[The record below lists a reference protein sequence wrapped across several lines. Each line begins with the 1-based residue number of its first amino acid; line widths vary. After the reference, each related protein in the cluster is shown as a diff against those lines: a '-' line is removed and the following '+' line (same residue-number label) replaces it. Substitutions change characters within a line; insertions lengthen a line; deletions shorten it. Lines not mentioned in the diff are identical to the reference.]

1 MFSSQVQKVNMIT
14 EPDEYTLNT
23 LTHASKRKGHRYSH
37 SQQDDNDDDD
47 DYSQRLV
54 PEPQP
59 HDSLSEPV
67 FVRRSI
73 SMKQQGLFDSLDRS
87 SSFVPSSSSS
97 MRKSHVHT
105 SLNESSYHNIQ
116 EGDKVKEGK
125 SRWSAATTIQKHVRG
140 HLGRRIAAKQQ
151 LLQERNRLKSRQRKQ
166 QLRQETEQ
174 HQHQQS
180 RKQMNIS
187 FENRAIAETVR
198 NGASSRSSNS
208 NLLVT
213 APIDDDN
220 TDMLEGSLMIRR
232 SGGQFHAINQS
243 ISNNQKKQQIT
254 SKWLEM
260 QVEEEDHDTV
270 PVPETNE
277 SFDDNDDDDNDDER
291 MHGLEDSLVDYRH
304 GTNATDDKT
313 VVTNIRC
320 STTTVTT
327 TIPPPSTSCTATT
340 ATAMTAMSFVVPCGI
355 TSQRSMLP
363 QPIHVVPTTAAA
375 KSTIATQSHHHNQ
388 QQQQQELQHQQQEQ
402 QPQQQHK
409 KKAEITSSTQ
419 PKQLPS
425 STPCLHFPPSVD
437 DLLEATTIVTQS
449 VETRSIGTHLVGTPS
464 VVKPS
469 VEARSAGPQTVGT
482 RPVGAPRS
490 STPMSR
496 TTRKEGGDNTNTTV
510 SNNSRVVSSQQRNNY
525 TMEIPTQP
533 QQSHQSQSQRRQ
545 SQSPQTLLQPP
556 QLPQP
561 PQSQQQPLPPQPQT
575 VSSGSASAQGT
586 RARARSVSCTRG
598 SQLSQ
603 SSQPQPQVSFL

>member
-1 MFSSQVQKVNMIT
+1 MSTLVKTFSGWDPQAVFSSQVQKVNMIT

-59 HDSLSEPV
+59 HDSLSEPA

-187 FENRAIAETVR
+187 FENPAIAETVR

-220 TDMLEGSLMIRR
+220 ADMLEDSLMIRR

-270 PVPETNE
+270 PVPETSE

-291 MHGLEDSLVDYRH
+291 MHGLEDSLVDRRH
-304 GTNATDDKT
+304 GINAMADKT

-327 TIPPPSTSCTATT
+327 TIQPPPTSCTATT

-363 QPIHVVPTTAAA
+363 QPIQVVPIKATAN
-375 KSTIATQSHHHNQ
+375 STIAIQSHHHNQ
-388 QQQQQELQHQQQEQ
+388 QQQLQHQQQEQ
-402 QPQQQHK
+402 QQQQQPQQQHK
-409 KKAEITSSTQ
+409 NKAVITSSTQ
-419 PKQLPS
+419 TKQLPS
-425 STPCLHFPPSVD
+425 STPCHHFPPSVD

-449 VETRSIGTHLVGTPS
+449 VGTPS
-464 VVKPS
+464 V
-469 VEARSAGPQTVGT
+469 ETRSAGT
-482 RPVGAPRS
+482 RPVGASRS

-496 TTRKEGGDNTNTTV
+496 TTRQQGGDVTNTTV
-510 SNNSRVVSSQQRNNY
+510 SNNSRVKSQQRNNH

-533 QQSHQSQSQRRQ
+533 QQSQQPQSQRRQ
-545 SQSPQTLLQPP
+545 SPQTQLQPL

-561 PQSQQQPLPPQPQT
+561 PQSQQQPLPPQPQA
-575 VSSGSASAQGT
+575 VSSGSAQGT

-603 SSQPQPQVSFL
+603 SSQPQPQPQVSFL